1 MLELAIITIAF
12 IFGFYIGFQDK
23 GNNKFLVTYS
33 YVGNKSYGFDNAF
46 FTFNKKSFL
55 TEDVVKF
62 ITSEIQK
69 QHPEYKQII
78 LLEIKELR

>member
-1 MLELAIITIAF
+1 MFELIIITIAF
-12 IFGFYIGFQDK
+12 TFGFYVGSQDK
-23 GNNKFLVTYS
+23 AVNKFLVTYS
-33 YVGNKSYGFDNAF
+33 YVGNKNYGFDNAF
-46 FTFNKKSFL
+46 FNFSKKSFL

-78 LLEIKELR
+78 LLEIKELK